1 MSACNSKKKI
11 GAGEH
16 MATIKC
22 SCGFEIL
29 LVHSALA
36 LSEAIES
43 HVEDHKQKVKDPDV
57 SEAEAERIRVD
68 LITQAFEEASKE

>member
-1 MSACNSKKKI
+1 MSACDSKKKI

-16 MATIKC
+16 VPTIKC

-29 LVHSALA
+29 LVHSARV

-43 HVEDHKQKVKDPDV
+43 HVEDHKQKVKDPEV

-68 LITQAFEEASKE
+68 LITQAFEEACKE